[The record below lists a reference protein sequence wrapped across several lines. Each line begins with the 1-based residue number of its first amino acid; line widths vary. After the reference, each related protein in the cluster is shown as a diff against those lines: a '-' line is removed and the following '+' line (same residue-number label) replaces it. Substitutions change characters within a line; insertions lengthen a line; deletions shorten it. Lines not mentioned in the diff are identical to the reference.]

1 MRMCRQ
7 AKNREVGAL
16 SPDSAFFYPSS
27 SAWSIRITSLLILV
41 GQPITF
47 MMDPPSSLP
56 TASPS
61 VSSPYRSPPQ
71 ANRLSLSPAVRISL
85 ATTSSVLLG
94 LTMGVSYGS
103 TRRGLLFRAENAHRL
118 PTSPTGWYLY
128 HKSKNYHMAL
138 GGMREGIKMGA
149 KLGFWTFAFFGIEDS
164 WDEIRGTRDAAN
176 TVLAAL
182 SVAGGWSLWSEY

>member
-1 MRMCRQ
+1 
-7 AKNREVGAL
+7 
-16 SPDSAFFYPSS
+16 
-27 SAWSIRITSLLILV
+27 
-41 GQPITF
+41 
-47 MMDPPSSLP
+47 
-56 TASPS
+56 
-61 VSSPYRSPPQ
+61 
-71 ANRLSLSPAVRISL
+71 
-85 ATTSSVLLG
+85 
-94 LTMGVSYGS
+94 MGVSYGS